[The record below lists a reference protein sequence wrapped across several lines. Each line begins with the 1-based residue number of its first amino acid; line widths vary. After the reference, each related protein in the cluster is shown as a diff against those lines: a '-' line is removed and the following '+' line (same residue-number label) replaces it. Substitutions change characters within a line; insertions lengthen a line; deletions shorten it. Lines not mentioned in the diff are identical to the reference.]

1 MVGRMRDVFLKM
13 ELSGDAVEPYKF
25 LEVFFGKF
33 PQFAEQSQHG
43 GYQQQDADECFMGIL
58 SIMDKVVQSKKRIEV
73 NLIDDLFRFTIK
85 YDYVNQE
92 DPDDEV
98 TTTYEEF
105 RKLGCQIDNQENP
118 VNTLAEGIA
127 AGLTTQVE
135 KFSEKNGRNC
145 IYNKV
150 GKISSLPTYLIVQK
164 MRFIWKSDIVTHGNP
179 MMGEQAQQGGK
190 AKILRNVA
198 FPKTL
203 EMGDFCTEEIQEV
216 IKPQQ
221 KMQNTKLENRSLKD
235 TERFD
240 EWKKTQPESENIQ
253 NLWKKFKAMV
263 KEEDIKK
270 HEKILWREDD
280 SGLPLG
286 EYEVV
291 ACITHKGRSS
301 ESGHYCSWVQKKDD
315 EWYKFDDDYVT
326 EHKLEDIL
334 ALRGGGDHHMAYYL
348 IYRKIELDKE

>member
-1 MVGRMRDVFLKM
+1 
-13 ELSGDAVEPYKF
+13 
-25 LEVFFGKF
+25 
-33 PQFAEQSQHG
+33 
-43 GYQQQDADECFMGIL
+43 
-58 SIMDKVVQSKKRIEV
+58 
-73 NLIDDLFRFTIK
+73 
-85 YDYVNQE
+85 
-92 DPDDEV
+92 
-98 TTTYEEF
+98 
-105 RKLGCQIDNQENP
+105 
-118 VNTLAEGIA
+118 
-127 AGLTTQVE
+127 
-135 KFSEKNGRNC
+135 
-145 IYNKV
+145 
-150 GKISSLPTYLIVQK
+150 

-203 EMGDFCTEEIQEV
+203 EVGDFCTEEIQEV

-221 KMQNTKLENRSLKD
+221 KMQNTKLEKRSLKD

-240 EWKKTQPESENIQ
+240 EWKKTQSESENIQ

-263 KEEDIKK
+263 KEEDINK

-301 ESGHYCSWVQKKDD
+301 ESGHYVSWVQKKDD
-315 EWYKFDDDYVT
+315 QWYKFDDDYVT
-326 EHKLEDIL
+326 EHKLEEIL

-348 IYRKIELDKE
+348 IYKKIELDKE